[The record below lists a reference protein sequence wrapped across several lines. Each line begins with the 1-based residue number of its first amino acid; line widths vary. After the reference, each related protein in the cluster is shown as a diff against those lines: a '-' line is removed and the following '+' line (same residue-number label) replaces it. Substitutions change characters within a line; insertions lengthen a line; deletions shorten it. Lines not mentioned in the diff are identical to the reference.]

1 MCTAGGAY
9 TPTMADEHIMVHKIA
24 NVYLGGPPLVK
35 AALGET
41 ISGEE
46 VWLLPLLFLFASSE
60 IFLLYIFLEGKTMT
74 LFEEHSCVRFRFTMS
89 SKLESCEP

>member
-46 VWLLPLLFLFASSE
+46 VWLLPLLFYLL
-60 IFLLYIFLEGKTMT
+60 FLLYILLEGKTMT
-74 LFEEHSCVRFRFTMS
+74 LHWERYFCS
-89 SKLESCEP
+89 LQ

>member
-1 MCTAGGAY
+1 MLQVSLVAGMCTAGGAY

-41 ISGEE
+41 ISGEQ
-46 VWLLPLLFLFASSE
+46 VCPLPTFF
-60 IFLLYIFLEGKTMT
+60 YICHPPDTSMFIK
-74 LFEEHSCVRFRFTMS
+74 C
-89 SKLESCEP
+89 

>member
-46 VWLLPLLFLFASSE
+46 VWLLPLLFYLLLQKSFYYTSSW
-60 IFLLYIFLEGKTMT
+60 
-74 LFEEHSCVRFRFTMS
+74 RA
-89 SKLESCEP
+89 KL

>member
-1 MCTAGGAY
+1 MSLVAGMCTAGGAY

-46 VWLLPLLFLFASSE
+46 VWLLQILF
-60 IFLLYIFLEGKTMT
+60 FLLQKYFYYCFNCFPWRAKQ
-74 LFEEHSCVRFRFTMS
+74 
-89 SKLESCEP
+89 

>member
-1 MCTAGGAY
+1 MSLVAGMCTAGGAY

-46 VWLLPLLFLFASSE
+46 VCLLPLLFY
-60 IFLLYIFLEGKTMT
+60 LLLQKYFYYT
-74 LFEEHSCVRFRFTMS
+74 FSWRA
-89 SKLESCEP
+89 KL